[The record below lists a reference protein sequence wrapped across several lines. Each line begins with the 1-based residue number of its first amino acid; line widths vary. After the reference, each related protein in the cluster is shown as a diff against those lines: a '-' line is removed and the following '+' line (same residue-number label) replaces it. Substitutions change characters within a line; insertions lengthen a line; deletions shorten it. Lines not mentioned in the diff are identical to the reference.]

1 MHVYQQPHAHLSSF
15 PNQYIGIKKIVF
27 GSVLLCGLICGN
39 ATAFPKIVYDP
50 IAVGKQLDEFREQ
63 SNRWK
68 ETAENYRKQLVS
80 LGGMSF
86 AYTDLTQQNK
96 GITGVDPDY
105 GLADACRKK
114 NSDGAIGSISSLFT
128 PSADSEILEQQ
139 HEICKRIVRAE
150 NLKYNETVTFL
161 NNLKKRQRELG
172 NLDGRRTND
181 IRGEQGAMQALQY
194 DIQRYQQNSKMD
206 LDNWQAMMTAY
217 DGYIGQLNKYQQR
230 LANRALR
237 GKQPDI
243 FSGII
248 QGAVLKGA
256 LKKRRSEYA
265 EEQLEREKKA
275 P

>member
-1 MHVYQQPHAHLSSF
+1 MREEKQFHGRPISFLSRRFSM
-15 PNQYIGIKKIVF
+15 KKIVF
-27 GSVLLCGLICGN
+27 SSVFLCGMICGN
-39 ATAFPKIVYDP
+39 AAAFGKIVYDP
-50 IAVGKQLDEFREQ
+50 TAVGEQLDEFKKQ
-63 SNRWK
+63 SERWK

-86 AYTDLTQQNK
+86 ADTDLTLQNK
-96 GITGVDPDY
+96 GLVGVDPDY

-243 FSGII
+243 FSGIV

-256 LKKRRSEYA
+256 LEERKRKYA
-265 EEQLEREKKA
+265 EEQA

>member
-1 MHVYQQPHAHLSSF
+1 MREQTQLYSRLSSF
-15 PNQYIGIKKIVF
+15 LKRHSSIQKIVF
-27 GSVLLCGLICGN
+27 SGAFLCVMICGN
-39 ATAFPKIVYDP
+39 AAAFGKIVYDP

-86 AYTDLTQQNK
+86 ADTDLTQQNK
-96 GITGVDPDY
+96 GLTGVDPDY

-128 PSADSEILEQQ
+128 PSADSEILDQQ

-150 NLKYNETVTFL
+150 NLKYNETVAFL

-237 GKQPDI
+237 GKQSDI
-243 FSGII
+243 FSGIV

-256 LKKRRSEYA
+256 LDERKRKYA
-265 EEQLEREKKA
+265 EEQA